1 MSRIQNTRLR
11 AEAGSSTVPPAVAR
25 WRRLRK
31 IIIVAL
37 LLIGCASL
45 SPRLREEAT
54 RNRERLNG
62 VHVGQTTSEVRAI
75 MGKEPERRD
84 VRRRFDGK
92 TIEMWGFATDYVRKL
107 DTVITFVDGRVEEI
121 KTLPWYEPD

>member
-1 MSRIQNTRLR
+1 M
-11 AEAGSSTVPPAVAR
+11 
-25 WRRLRK
+25 
-31 IIIVAL
+31 VAL

-45 SPRLREEAT
+45 NPRLREEAT
-54 RNRERLNG
+54 KNRERLNR
-62 VHVGQTTSEVRAI
+62 VRVGQTTGEVRAI
-75 MGKEPERRD
+75 MGKDPERRD

-92 TIEMWGFATDYVRKL
+92 VIEMWGFATDYVRKL

>member
-1 MSRIQNTRLR
+1 M
-11 AEAGSSTVPPAVAR
+11 AV
-25 WRRLRK
+25 
-31 IIIVAL
+31 VAL
-37 LLIGCASL
+37 LVIGCASL

-62 VHVGQTTSEVRAI
+62 VRVGQTTSEVRAI

-92 TIEMWGFATDYVRKL
+92 MIEMWGFASDYVRKL